1 MNYFFSI
8 KKGKVDKS
16 VKNIT
21 FFSLKCFF
29 NELLNSEYYVFSHF
43 CIINSGWDINK
54 NKDNNAFNQTK
65 YISFLN
71 YKMQCNTLLFN
82 ILKETPDAPRMV
94 NIFCE
99 ETSASVQWI
108 SSFNGGDTQ
117 KFAVVVSNSHFETS
131 YSDFIPDTGENEIH
145 SKIIQ
150 NLQPSSEYLFSVSAR
165 NRLGESTSE
174 KFKCTT
180 KQKGFTFF

>member
-1 MNYFFSI
+1 MHLI
-8 KKGKVDKS
+8 KQ
-16 VKNIT
+16 NT
-21 FFSLKCFF
+21 
-29 NELLNSEYYVFSHF
+29 
-43 CIINSGWDINK
+43 
-54 NKDNNAFNQTK
+54 
-65 YISFLN
+65 SFLN

-82 ILKETPDAPRMV
+82 KLKETPDAPRMV
-94 NIFCE
+94 KIFCE

-117 KFAVVVSNSHFETS
+117 EFAVVVSNGHFETS

-150 NLQPSSEYLFSVSAR
+150 KLQPSSEYLFSVSAR
-165 NRLGESTSE
+165 NKLGESTSE

-180 KQKGFTFF
+180 KQKGFTFFFRFQEVVKIVTNKKRRHFCCTL

>member
-1 MNYFFSI
+1 MKITMHLI
-8 KKGKVDKS
+8 KQ
-16 VKNIT
+16 NT
-21 FFSLKCFF
+21 
-29 NELLNSEYYVFSHF
+29 
-43 CIINSGWDINK
+43 
-54 NKDNNAFNQTK
+54 
-65 YISFLN
+65 SFLN

-82 ILKETPDAPRMV
+82 KLKETPDAPRMV
-94 NIFCE
+94 KIFCE

-117 KFAVVVSNSHFETS
+117 EFAVVVSNGHFETS

-150 NLQPSSEYLFSVSAR
+150 NLQPSSEYLFSVSAH
-165 NRLGESTSE
+165 NKLGESTSE

-180 KQKGFTFF
+180 KQKGFNFFFRFQEVVKIVKNKKRRHFCCTL